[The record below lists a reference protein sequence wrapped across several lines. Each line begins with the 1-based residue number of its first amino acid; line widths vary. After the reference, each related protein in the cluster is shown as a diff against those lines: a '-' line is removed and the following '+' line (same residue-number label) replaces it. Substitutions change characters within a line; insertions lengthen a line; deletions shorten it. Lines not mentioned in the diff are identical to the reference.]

1 MGPQPAN
8 NVLVAGLRDELAGAR
23 AYFPSAGELIV
34 KGGLYISAD
43 RAEHMRS
50 RIAPLVRRFNS
61 DEARAALGEARQLAA
76 LGECFVYL
84 HWVLQAVGAPSA
96 VFRGYAHHY
105 LTSAISLLEDR
116 TDDGPRDAAKG
127 RAQAWQADIEFLRSL
142 LNTYLDMPVHLIND
156 TAYLLRRAECNRI
169 VLYAVRNFIQLIFI
183 FTDDIIIIK
192 IFRKNI
198 VFVPLSQGITDF
210 SFLLIK
216 AHAIH
221 LPDCTFIMLPFTKRR
236 HKINRAQG
244 VINNRLFPF
253 IRIRRNAPNRHRID
267 LLIFKPPPYFLRVFS
282 LVRNN
287 AVIDFPRLFIE

>member
-34 KGGLYISAD
+34 KGGLYIGAD

-116 TDDGPRDAAKG
+116 TDDGPCDAAKG

-142 LNTYLDMPVHLIND
+142 LNTYLDMPVHLITE
-156 TAYLLRRAECNRI
+156 TAYPAPSRPTAPP
-169 VLYAVRNFIQLIFI
+169 APGSGP
-183 FTDDIIIIK
+183 T
-192 IFRKNI
+192 
-198 VFVPLSQGITDF
+198 SGI
-210 SFLLIK
+210 
-216 AHAIH
+216 
-221 LPDCTFIMLPFTKRR
+221 PDAAPGRVMLPE
-236 HKINRAQG
+236 H
-244 VINNRLFPF
+244 P
-253 IRIRRNAPNRHRID
+253 APSGYPD
-267 LLIFKPPPYFLRVFS
+267 PPGPPPGDPF
-282 LVRNN
+282 
-287 AVIDFPRLFIE
+287 ATTVIDAEEEQA

>member
-34 KGGLYISAD
+34 KGGLYIGTD

-84 HWVLQAVGAPSA
+84 HWVLQAVGARSA

-127 RAQAWQADIEFLRSL
+127 RAQGWQADIEFLRSL
-142 LNTYLDMPVHLIND
+142 LSTYLDMPVHLITE
-156 TAYLLRRAECNRI
+156 TAYPAPSRPTAPPAPESRPLVPRPEGPSAPRAGEGSPSGAGPEILQRLRGPGADAPGPAGGTPNPPVGRPTVRA
-169 VLYAVRNFIQLIFI
+169 
-183 FTDDIIIIK
+183 
-192 IFRKNI
+192 
-198 VFVPLSQGITDF
+198 
-210 SFLLIK
+210 SFLARVIAEVIAEL
-216 AHAIH
+216 
-221 LPDCTFIMLPFTKRR
+221 KR
-236 HKINRAQG
+236 Q
-244 VINNRLFPF
+244 L
-253 IRIRRNAPNRHRID
+253 
-267 LLIFKPPPYFLRVFS
+267 
-282 LVRNN
+282 
-287 AVIDFPRLFIE
+287 

>member
-50 RIAPLVRRFNS
+50 RIAPLVRRLNS

-116 TDDGPRDAAKG
+116 TDDGPCDAAKG

-142 LNTYLDMPVHLIND
+142 LNTYLDMPIRLI
-156 TAYLLRRAECNRI
+156 TETEYSEPSPPPHRGTRR
-169 VLYAVRNFIQLIFI
+169 
-183 FTDDIIIIK
+183 
-192 IFRKNI
+192 
-198 VFVPLSQGITDF
+198 
-210 SFLLIK
+210 
-216 AHAIH
+216 
-221 LPDCTFIMLPFTKRR
+221 LPDSREGR
-236 HKINRAQG
+236 SHW
-244 VINNRLFPF
+244 
-253 IRIRRNAPNRHRID
+253 
-267 LLIFKPPPYFLRVFS
+267 
-282 LVRNN
+282 
-287 AVIDFPRLFIE
+287 